1 MNPTLSA
8 VIITKNEVKK
18 IRDCL
23 ESLKWVDEIIV
34 IDSGSTDG
42 TQAICREY
50 TEKVFEMDW
59 PGFGKQKRRAV
70 EKATCD
76 WILSI
81 DADER
86 VNEELRHEIIQA
98 ISSKSINGYEIPR
111 LSFYCGQPI
120 LHGGWRPDYVMR
132 LFRRGYGQF
141 NDVAVHEK
149 LEVRG
154 NVARLNSSLIHYSFD
169 TLEEVLDKINLY
181 SSLAAKAKYRKN
193 RKCTIYGAFARGS
206 WAFFR
211 TYLLQGS
218 ILDGKKGLML
228 AISNAEGTYY
238 KYLKLMLL
246 YEKKERKTSI

>member
-1 MNPTLSA
+1 MNPTLCA
-8 VIITKNEVKK
+8 VIITKNEAKK

-23 ESLKWVDEIIV
+23 ESLKWLDEIIV

-86 VNEELRHEIIQA
+86 VSEELKHEIMQA
-98 ISSKSINGYEIPR
+98 ISNKSINGYEIPR
-111 LSFYCGQPI
+111 LSYYCGQAI
-120 LHGGWRPDYVMR
+120 LRGGWRPDYVMR

-141 NDVAVHEK
+141 NDVPVHEK

-154 NVARLNSSLIHYSFD
+154 NVARLNSTLIHYPFD
-169 TLEEVLDKINLY
+169 NLEEVLDKINLY
-181 SSLAAKAKYRKN
+181 SSLAAKATHEKN
-193 RKCTIYGAFARGS
+193 RKCTIYSAFTRGS

-246 YEKKERKTSI
+246 CEESCQKKG